1 MVNPTVLQKL
11 GKEHQRE
18 ILEASRTPRAPRTL
32 GPMVRQRL
40 GWSLIGLGA
49 RLALDG
55 RRGQPLQPLTHS

>member
-1 MVNPTVLQKL
+1 MANPTVLEQL

-18 ILEASRTPRAPRTL
+18 ILEAGRTRRVPRTL

-40 GWSLIGLGA
+40 GWSLIELGA

-55 RRGQPLQPLTHS
+55 RRGQPLQSLTHS